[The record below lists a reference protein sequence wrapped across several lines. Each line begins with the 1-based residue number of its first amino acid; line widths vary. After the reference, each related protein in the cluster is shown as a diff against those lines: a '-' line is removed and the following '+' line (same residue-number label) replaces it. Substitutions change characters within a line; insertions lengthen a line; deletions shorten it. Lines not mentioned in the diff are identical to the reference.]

1 MHIYLDESG
10 CLGFA
15 QRSTEYF
22 TIAFIVVENPV
33 FLRRCIKKIKIKHQ
47 IPRDVELKGARTRTD
62 IKEDLLKEL
71 SKLDLE
77 IHAITV
83 KKANVFPKLR
93 IDTDK
98 LYNYMVGLSLGE
110 RVVQESKN
118 ASVILQ
124 VDRRIT
130 SVTSG
135 FTLDNYLKYIIWY
148 EKGRHDID
156 LDIHHLDSRQSYAI
170 QGIDVVCNSVFRK
183 YNSGNASLF
192 NVIESKVKCDK
203 RLFFDK

>member
-22 TIAFIVVENPV
+22 TIAFIVVEDPV

-93 IDTDK
+93 IDTNK

-110 RVVQESKN
+110 RVVQESN
-118 ASVILQ
+118 WSEPLRL
-124 VDRRIT
+124 D
-130 SVTSG
+130 
-135 FTLDNYLKYIIWY
+135 TL
-148 EKGRHDID
+148 G
-156 LDIHHLDSRQSYAI
+156 
-170 QGIDVVCNSVFRK
+170 
-183 YNSGNASLF
+183 
-192 NVIESKVKCDK
+192 
-203 RLFFDK
+203 